1 MGAKKRAILSRQTV
15 ERRRP
20 KDYSAIFRTF
30 KALSI
35 LSMKI
40 FGLCM
45 VVASISVVFIYLY
58 QYLITS
64 PYVRLE
70 EVRITGVDEKTKRE
84 LIEISNLDSEL
95 CLLTIDLRDIK
106 RKMESHPWVRRVEL
120 EKSFPNL
127 LQVRAEKENPYAI
140 VALDKLYYIN
150 RQGLPFKELTYS
162 DNKDF
167 PVVTGIS
174 PKSESLNHYLKLAVE
189 ILSAFE
195 MEKGSWS
202 KEELS
207 ELHFEDGEKVS
218 LYSIS
223 MPLVLKMGC
232 SEFEVKKRELKKI
245 LGHLTETGRIEM
257 VKAIDL
263 NYTKGAVVSFRDAG

>member
-1 MGAKKRAILSRQTV
+1 MKKKVILSKQAV
-15 ERRRP
+15 SRRRP
-20 KDYSAIFRTF
+20 KDYSVIFRAF
-30 KALSI
+30 KALAIMST
-35 LSMKI
+35 KI

-45 VVASISVVFIYLY
+45 VAVSISVFFIYLY

-70 EVRITGVDEKTKRE
+70 EVRISGVDEKTKRE

-95 CLLTIDLRDIK
+95 CLLTIDLTDIK
-106 RKMESHPWVRRVEL
+106 RKMEEHPWIKRVEL

-127 LQVRAEKENPYAI
+127 LLVRAEKENPYAI
-140 VALDKLYYIN
+140 LVLDSLYYLN
-150 RQGLPFKELTYS
+150 REGLPFKEITYN

-167 PVVTGIS
+167 PVITGIS
-174 PKSESLNHYLKLAVE
+174 PKSSRRDHYLKLAVE

-195 MEKGSWS
+195 MEKGAWS

-232 SEFEVKKRELKKI
+232 SEFDEKKIELKKI
-245 LGHLTETGRIEM
+245 LGHLKETGRIEM

>member
-1 MGAKKRAILSRQTV
+1 LGNKKRAILSRQTV

-20 KDYSAIFRTF
+20 KDYSVIFRAF
-30 KALSI
+30 KKLSI
-35 LSMKI
+35 MSLKI
-40 FGLCM
+40 LCLCM
-45 VVASISVVFIYLY
+45 VVVSISLSFIYLY

-70 EVRITGVDEKTKRE
+70 EVRITGVDEKTKKE

-106 RKMESHPWVRRVEL
+106 RKMESHPWIRRVEL

-127 LQVRAEKENPYAI
+127 LLVRAEKESPYAI
-140 VALDKLYYIN
+140 VALDKLFYIN
-150 RQGLPFKELTYS
+150 RQGLPFKELTYT
-162 DNKDF
+162 DDKDF
-167 PVVTGIS
+167 PVITGIS
-174 PKSESLNHYLKLAVE
+174 PTNERRSHYLKAAVE

-207 ELHFEDGEKVS
+207 ELHFEEGEKVS
-218 LYSIS
+218 LYSTS

-232 SEFEVKKRELKKI
+232 SEFDIKKRELKKI

-263 NYTKGAVVSFRDAG
+263 NYSKGAVVSFRDAG